1 MPWWYFVFLHC
12 SWRRE
17 LSQTESERL
26 GQTCQ
31 TQEDHGRASA
41 YICSDCFLLSSV
53 CVTQLVCIVHS
64 VGFFLNTD
72 STMHDGEV
80 WKVIVKQRNWA
91 RDFLSRTCAR
101 ECKGA
106 SKIIKACC
114 KKRSGWR
121 SDGSDGSGSGSFVS
135 DLFPMHFYDADPPT
149 KLLSFGVPAAR
160 L

>member
-1 MPWWYFVFLHC
+1 MIFCLSPLLLTKRAESNRVWKTRADMPDPRG
-12 SWRRE
+12 SWQSFS
-17 LSQTESERL
+17 LYMFRL
-26 GQTCQ
+26 LP
-31 TQEDHGRASA
+31 AK
-41 YICSDCFLLSSV
+41 L